1 MYLCLTLS
9 SECMPVYILCTVVK
23 YEIWFCCC
31 YSFVLVQ
38 HGTSCVNLR
47 LERIII
53 SKYLSRTK
61 LNCPPP
67 SRPCMV
73 KVRTSTISEKFIEF
87 NNQIM
92 PFEMEEVF
100 FKGVNFNN
108 HYRVLGDKEKKI
120 SVCDFIITCQ
130 AIFKFKKKNSCWYK
144 RYHLQRKKSVVAFKS
159 EKYLLRLFITCK
171 YILFSRLRL
180 FNSKTCDDL
189 TDKKK
194 FKSFNMF
201 ASLR

>member
-9 SECMPVYILCTVVK
+9 SECMTVYILCTVVK

-67 SRPCMV
+67 SRPCIMKV
-73 KVRTSTISEKFIEF
+73 KTSTISEKFIEF

-92 PFEMEEVF
+92 PFEMEDFF

-108 HYRVLGDKEKKI
+108 HYRVLGDKEKII

-130 AIFKFKKKNSCWYK
+130 AIF
-144 RYHLQRKKSVVAFKS
+144 
-159 EKYLLRLFITCK
+159 
-171 YILFSRLRL
+171 
-180 FNSKTCDDL
+180 
-189 TDKKK
+189 
-194 FKSFNMF
+194 
-201 ASLR
+201 

>member
-9 SECMPVYILCTVVK
+9 SECMTVYILCIVVK

-31 YSFVLVQ
+31 YSCVLVQ

-47 LERIII
+47 QERIII

-73 KVRTSTISEKFIEF
+73 RVKTSTISEKFIEF

-92 PFEMEEVF
+92 PFEMEEFFF
-100 FKGVNFNN
+100 FKGVKFNN
-108 HYRVLGDKEKKI
+108 HYRVLGDKEKII

-130 AIFKFKKKNSCWYK
+130 AIF
-144 RYHLQRKKSVVAFKS
+144 
-159 EKYLLRLFITCK
+159 
-171 YILFSRLRL
+171 
-180 FNSKTCDDL
+180 
-189 TDKKK
+189 
-194 FKSFNMF
+194 
-201 ASLR
+201 